1 MKHDKYTVSNEK
13 VNINGVKY
21 LEIETDYWSMSIAEI
36 ENQIVF
42 SLQGKLDGR
51 GRNKRWS
58 QSRRL
63 FNNHEIRQFQGTAR
77 T

>member
-1 MKHDKYTVSNEK
+1 MKHDRYTISDETNV
-13 VNINGVKY
+13 NGVQFV
-21 LEIETDYWSMSIAEI
+21 EIETDYWSMSIAEI

-51 GRNKRWS
+51 GRNKRWK

-63 FNNHEIRQFQGTAR
+63 FNNYEIRQFQGTAR